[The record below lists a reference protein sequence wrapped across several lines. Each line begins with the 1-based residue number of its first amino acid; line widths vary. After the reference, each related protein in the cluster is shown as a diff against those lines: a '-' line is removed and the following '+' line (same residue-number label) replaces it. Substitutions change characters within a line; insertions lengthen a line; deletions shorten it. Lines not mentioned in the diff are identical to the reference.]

1 MEYYE
6 LQESGILPALQNKL
20 SNLEIGFQGKLET
33 IIWDA
38 LENEIEELPEDIQMQ
53 VQDEIF
59 DLSSNLESYIERFIF
74 DL

>member
-1 MEYYE
+1 MEYNT
-6 LQESGILPALQNKL
+6 LQESGILSALKSKL

-38 LENEIEELPEDIQMQ
+38 LENEIEELPEYIQQDIQ
-53 VQDEIF
+53 DDIY
-59 DLSSNLESYIERFIF
+59 DLSCDLESHVERIIC

>member
-6 LQESGILPALQNKL
+6 LQESGILKALQYKL

-33 IIWDA
+33 IIWEA
-38 LENEIEELPEDIQMQ
+38 LENEIEELPEDVQWQI
-53 VQDEIF
+53 QDEIF
-59 DLSSNLESYIERFIF
+59 DLSNDLESYIERLIF

>member
-1 MEYYE
+1 MEYNE
-6 LQESGILPALQNKL
+6 LQESGLLKALQNKL

-59 DLSSNLESYIERFIF
+59 DLSSDLESYIERLIC